1 MQLGNDE
8 NEDNGPDTTS
18 MASKILT
25 CCGPFVTVRL
35 TQSVFSGYKRP
46 AATLITE
53 VMENLMKD
61 GLGTVLSED
70 RTTVFYKKLPCGVLD
85 EALTNY
91 GVNSDRYENNFKERA
106 PISQISKELFN
117 KLLENLPTKMISNL
131 HMPSQL
137 KSKNEHLDRKS
148 VV

>member
-35 TQSVFSGYKRP
+35 AQSVFSGHKRP

-91 GVNSDRYENNFKERA
+91 GVNSDCYKNKFKERA
-106 PISQISKELFN
+106 PISQISKEMFN
-117 KLLENLPTKMISNL
+117 KLL
-131 HMPSQL
+131 Q
-137 KSKNEHLDRKS
+137 KSPDKNDLET
-148 VV
+148 VYAITAEE